1 MKTSK
6 DEPAVSPSE
15 GSRPPFSVRA
25 RFLWRKAFS
34 IIVTAIN
41 RHMLISQNAQVGPG
55 LRCEG
60 RRLNLANSGA
70 LIVGKRVHI
79 RGVDG
84 RVRIKVGPQGRLTIG
99 DRAFLNSGVTIYAA
113 DQIIIGAHC
122 RIGDG
127 SVLCDTSFHAVNEGH
142 ECVPRSIELGGNVW
156 LGRGVIVLPG
166 VSIGDHSV
174 VAAGAVVFE
183 HIPPRQLWRGNPAV
197 FVKEIKAS
205 DDFVR
210 R

>member
-1 MKTSK
+1 MEASN
-6 DEPAVSPSE
+6 DEPVGLPREDFQPS
-15 GSRPPFSVRA
+15 FLVRS
-25 RFLWRKAFS
+25 RFLWRKVVS
-34 IIVTAIN
+34 ILVTAIN

-60 RRLNLANSGA
+60 RRVKLANDGA
-70 LIVGKRVHI
+70 LNVGKRVHI

-142 ECVPRSIELGGNVW
+142 ECVPRSIELGRNVW

-183 HIPPRQLWRGNPAV
+183 DIPPKQLWRGNPAV